1 MDLSNIFA
9 KMNLF
14 YAAEIKSEFK
24 EIGSCYMTLSENIC
38 QKVSAE
44 PILALLQL
52 SGQRCII
59 C

>member
-9 KMNLF
+9 EMNLF
-14 YAAEIKSEFK
+14 YAAKVKSKFE

-44 PILALLQL
+44 PILALF
-52 SGQRCII
+52 
-59 C
+59 